1 MAKESK
7 RATAAPLDFT
17 NVQDGMM
24 FNKKHYAPG
33 DYPAKVLKVQD
44 AVKKDDKSVKMWLF
58 TIAVKSGTYPYYCNR
73 MAANQLWKIRNLF
86 VACGINVPKKRVNVD
101 PNKLVGRSLAVTL
114 DDEEYE
120 GKMQSVVA
128 TTFPL
133 SELENE
139 GDGEEPDEDEEVVE
153 EAPAKQ
159 KKAKS
164 GKKAKSVEAP
174 QVNGKK
180 GKKSK
185 PKTVDEVTDDEL
197 EELEI
202 EEI

>member
-1 MAKESK
+1 MAKQ
-7 RATAAPLDFT
+7 ATAAPLDFT
-17 NVQDGMM
+17 NVQDGVM

-33 DYPAKVLKVQD
+33 DYPAKVIKVQD
-44 AVKKDDKSVKMWLF
+44 ATKKDDKSVKMWLF
-58 TIAVKSGTYPYYCNR
+58 TIQVKSGTYPYYCTR
-73 MAANQLWKIRNLF
+73 TAANQLWKIRNLF

-101 PNKLVGRSLAVTL
+101 PNKLVGKSLAVTL

-133 SELENE
+133 SELEAE
-139 GDGEEPDEDEEVVE
+139 GEGEEPDDDEEVE
-153 EAPAKQ
+153 EAPPAKS

-180 GKKSK
+180 GKKK
-185 PKTVDEVTDDEL
+185 PKTVDDVTDEEL